1 MYLKIKIYYYY
12 TMVYAYIL
20 FIPAYT
26 LFLAF
31 ATYTIFFQTDK
42 LGRLITNMTA
52 SDNVLETPEEKS
64 EETPEEKSEET
75 PEETPEEKSE
85 ETPEETPE
93 EEKKKLT
100 PEERAFEEFKKTD
113 KYKFLVK
120 YKLDKIDDDICD
132 KEKNNNDIVFEYV
145 PFMDSIVVMGYD
157 FDNQYYSYWSD
168 KTNAVPI
175 CGCCG

>member
-1 MYLKIKIYYYY
+1 
-12 TMVYAYIL
+12 MVYAYIL

-75 PEETPEEKSE
+75 PEETPEE
-85 ETPEETPE
+85 
-93 EEKKKLT
+93 EKKKLT

-120 YKLDKIDDDICD
+120 YKLDKLDDDICNKD
-132 KEKNNNDIVFEYV
+132 KNNNNIVF
-145 PFMDSIVVMGYD
+145 
-157 FDNQYYSYWSD
+157 
-168 KTNAVPI
+168 
-175 CGCCG
+175 